1 MPRLFSRRVLFV
13 LVLLAAAG
21 VRPALAQ
28 PSLTDRQR
36 GDVKRLID
44 AALADSA
51 GYNRLATLTD
61 RFGHRLSGSKALEDA
76 ISWILSEMRA
86 DNLANVRGEPVMVPH
101 WVRGEESAVLV
112 SPRSAPLHML
122 GLGMSV
128 GTPPNGITAPV
139 L

>member
-1 MPRLFSRRVLFV
+1 MVGTGERGYILRSRSSNSRQSMPRFFTRGFWSVLALAFV
-13 LVLLAAAG
+13 PG
-21 VRPALAQ
+21 IHPAFAQ

-76 ISWILSEMRA
+76 ITWILGEMRA

-101 WVRGEESAVLV
+101 WVRGAESA
-112 SPRSAPLHML
+112 S
-122 GLGMSV
+122 
-128 GTPPNGITAPV
+128 
-139 L
+139 